1 MNHQLW
7 NILPT
12 RISSESLWHVQ
23 FTPWKGFEKTKKWIR
38 SGVLGEYDYAPLLDS
53 LEGDEGY
60 GKADYFLV
68 GKDFPSY
75 VECQEKVDQA
85 YRDQEAP
92 P

>member
-1 MNHQLW
+1 LAC
-7 NILPT
+7 
-12 RISSESLWHVQ
+12 SGGQ
-23 FTPWKGFEKTKKWIR
+23 FTPWQGFEEIKKWIR
-38 SGVLGEYDYAPLLDS
+38 SGVLGDYDYTPLLDS
-53 LEGDEGY
+53 LEGNEGF

-68 GKDFPSY
+68 GKDFSAY